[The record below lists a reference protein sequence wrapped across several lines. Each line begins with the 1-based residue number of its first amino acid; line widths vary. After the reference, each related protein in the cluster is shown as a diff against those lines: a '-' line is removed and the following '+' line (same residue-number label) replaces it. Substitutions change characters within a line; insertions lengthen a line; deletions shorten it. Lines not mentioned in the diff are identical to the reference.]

1 MKNKKRPR
9 SKKTAA
15 APFLT
20 YPVTESQELLPFLRD
35 AMGNR
40 SRNSVKSMLTR
51 GQVSVNDRIQT
62 QHNYMLEKGQV
73 VKILKNKEAVK
84 QEVFIGMS
92 IMYEDDDIIVIDKE
106 AGLLSI
112 ATKEEKKQTA
122 FHQLM
127 DYVKSV
133 DPGQRVFVVHRL
145 DKETS
150 GVMVFAKSEKMKRKL
165 QNNWKDMVKE
175 RIYVALVEG
184 KVRKEKGY
192 IVSWLK
198 ESSTHKMYSSRI
210 KNDGQ
215 RAATRY
221 RVIQSNNQFSLLEI
235 ELETGRKN
243 QIRVH
248 MQELGHP
255 VIGDKKYGGSH
266 RRAIGRLGLHA
277 KALALYHPRTNKL
290 MFFRSDVPKS
300 FYHKS
305 K

>member
-9 SKKTAA
+9 SKKTA
-15 APFLT
+15 PFLT
-20 YPVTESQELLPFLRD
+20 YEVTEAQELFPFLREVL
-35 AMGNR
+35 ANR
-40 SRNSVKSMLTR
+40 SRNSVKSILTR

-62 QHNYMLEKGQV
+62 QHNYMLEKGQI

-92 IMYEDDDIIVIDKE
+92 IVYEDEDIIVIDKE

-112 ATKEEKKQTA
+112 ATKEERRQTA

-127 DYVKSV
+127 DYVKQ
-133 DPGQRVFVVHRL
+133 DNPMGRIFVVHRL

-150 GVMVFAKSEKMKRKL
+150 GVMVFAKSEEVKRKL
-165 QNNWKDMVKE
+165 QNNWKNIVKE
-175 RIYVALVEG
+175 RTYVALVEG
-184 KVRKEKGY
+184 RVQKEKGY

-198 ESSTHKMYSSRI
+198 ESPTHKMYSSRV

-221 RVIQSNNQFSLLEI
+221 RVIQSNQQFSLVEL

-255 VIGDKKYGGSH
+255 VVGDKKYGGGH
-266 RRAIGRLGLHA
+266 RRMIGRLGLHA
-277 KALALYHPRTNKL
+277 KALALYHPSTNKL

>member
-9 SKKTAA
+9 SKKTA
-15 APFLT
+15 PFLT
-20 YPVTESQELLPFLRD
+20 YEVTESGELFPFLREVL
-35 AMGNR
+35 ANR
-40 SRNSVKSMLTR
+40 SRNSVKSILTR

-92 IMYEDDDIIVIDKE
+92 IIHEDEDIIVIDKE

-112 ATKEEKKQTA
+112 ATKEERRQTA

-127 DYVKSV
+127 DYVKQ
-133 DPGQRVFVVHRL
+133 DNPAGRVFVVHRL

-150 GVMVFAKSEKMKRKL
+150 GVMIFAKSEEVKRKL
-165 QNNWKDMVKE
+165 QNNWKNIVKE
-175 RIYVALVEG
+175 RIYIALVEG
-184 KVRKEKGY
+184 QVQKEKGY

-198 ESSTHKMYSSRI
+198 ESPTHKMYSSRV

-221 RVIQSNNQFSLLEI
+221 RVIQSNQQFSLLEV

-255 VIGDKKYGGSH
+255 VVGDKKYGGGH
-266 RRAIGRLGLHA
+266 RRMIGRLGLHA

-290 MFFRSDVPKS
+290 MFFRSEAPKS
-300 FYHKS
+300 FYHKT

>member
-1 MKNKKRPR
+1 MKNNKRPR
-9 SKKTAA
+9 TKKA
-15 APFLT
+15 APFLSYT
-20 YPVTESQELLPFLRD
+20 VTEEKELLSFLREVLV
-35 AMGNR
+35 NR
-40 SRNSVKSMLTR
+40 SRNSVKSILTR
-51 GQVSVNDRIQT
+51 GQVSVNNRIQT

-92 IMYEDDDIIVIDKE
+92 IAYEDEDIIVVDKE

-112 ATKEEKKQTA
+112 ATKEERRQTV

-127 DYVKSV
+127 DYVKQD
-133 DPGQRVFVVHRL
+133 DPAGRIFVVHRL

-150 GVMVFAKSEKMKRKL
+150 GVMIFAKSERVKRKL
-165 QNNWKDMVKE
+165 QNNWKNIVKE
-175 RIYVALVEG
+175 RTYIALVEG
-184 KVRKEKGY
+184 EVQKEKGY

-198 ESSTHKMYSSRI
+198 ESSTHQMYSSRV

-221 RVIQSNNQFSLLEI
+221 RVIQSNQQFSLLEI

-255 VIGDKKYGGSH
+255 VVGDKKYGGGN
-266 RRAIGRLGLHA
+266 RRVLGRLGLHA
-277 KALALYHPRTNKL
+277 KALALYHPSTDKL

>member
-9 SKKTAA
+9 SKKTV
-15 APFLT
+15 PFLT
-20 YPVTESQELLPFLRD
+20 YEVTESKELFPFLREV
-35 AMGNR
+35 MGNR
-40 SRNSVKSMLTR
+40 SRNSIKSILTR

-73 VKILKNKEAVK
+73 VKVLKNKEAVK
-84 QEVFIGMS
+84 QEVFVGMS
-92 IMYEDDDIIVIDKE
+92 IIFEDEDMIVIDKE

-112 ATKEEKKQTA
+112 ATKEERRQTA

-127 DYVKSV
+127 DYVKQEN
-133 DPGQRVFVVHRL
+133 PTNRIFVVHRL

-150 GVMVFAKSEKMKRKL
+150 GVMVFAKSEKVKRTL
-165 QNNWKDMVKE
+165 QDNWKDAVKE
-175 RIYVALVEG
+175 RTYVALVEG
-184 KVRKEKGY
+184 KVQKEKGY

-198 ESSTHKMYSSRI
+198 ESSTNKMYSSRV
-210 KNDGQ
+210 KNDGL

-221 RVIQSNNQFSLLEI
+221 RVIQSNNQFSLLEV

-255 VIGDKKYGGSH
+255 VVGDKKYGGGN
-266 RRAIGRLGLHA
+266 RRVIGRLGLHA

-290 MFFRSDVPKS
+290 MFFRSEVPTS